1 MHTKKFEAL
10 LMLAGRLY
18 SFLFTLIGNNLK
30 IKIKLKNKKIN
41 KNKKKIH
48 AYHAFIV
55 SRKIKEC
62 VKI

>member
-1 MHTKKFEAL
+1 MTI

-18 SFLFTLIGNNLK
+18 LSFLFTLNGHNLK
-30 IKIKLKNKKIN
+30 IKIKKNILK
-41 KNKKKIH
+41 KNLKKKKIH

-55 SRKIKEC
+55 RRKIKEC